1 LSQFYHDQP
10 TFAGPMVRISP
21 DEVVFADLAAFC
33 IIHNGKDGSRKGDWY
48 VKITAFLIDESL
60 AGMFN
65 MRDPKP
71 HGERRRLFSQGFS
84 KSTILNRKS
93 QSKPEF
99 VLQLLRSDEM
109 FLLVPPTY

>member
-1 LSQFYHDQP
+1 LSQFYHDQL

-21 DEVVFADLAAFC
+21 DEVVFADLVASC

-48 VKITAFLIDESL
+48 VKITDESL

-71 HGERRRLFSQGFS
+71 HGERWRLF
-84 KSTILNRKS
+84 
-93 QSKPEF
+93 
-99 VLQLLRSDEM
+99 
-109 FLLVPPTY
+109 